1 MLNKPPTG
9 RTFRSMLPHSR
20 SRPQH
25 DQDPAAGS
33 VYAPP
38 IHVETLE
45 ECDFYHDMEL
55 PGLEAQHGAWDLRWR
70 ESEYLGGVDFRD
82 KRVLEL
88 GTANGALG
96 FWMEQQGA
104 EVVCYDLS
112 PALDWDIVPYSRAE
126 AEVRATAAERKEH
139 IRRLNNAWWLAH
151 RLFRSKARL
160 VHGDVYHVPAAI
172 GPVDIVTF
180 GAILLH
186 LRDPFLALQN
196 GLRLAR
202 ETAVVVDLV
211 LPGSDLD
218 APTLRFA
225 PDAST
230 GQPRESWWLLSPAL
244 VVRMLGV
251 LGFEETRISYHSQKH
266 FGSDMA
272 MYTVVARRTH
282 GAAGG

>member
-1 MLNKPPTG
+1 MMIKLPPG
-9 RTFRSMLPHSR
+9 RTFRSLLPHSR
-20 SRPQH
+20 FRRLQGA
-25 DQDPAAGS
+25 AAGG

-38 IHVETLE
+38 CHVEKIE
-45 ECDFYHDMEL
+45 DCDFYHDMDI
-55 PGLEAQHGAWDLRWR
+55 PGYGPQRGAWDLRGR
-70 ESEYLGGVDFRD
+70 EGEYLGGVEFGGR
-82 KRVLEL
+82 RVLEL

-96 FWMEQQGA
+96 FWMERQGA

-112 PALDWDIVPYSRAE
+112 PALDWDIVPYARVE
-126 AEVRATAAERKEH
+126 ADVRVTAAGRKEH
-139 IRRLNNAWWLAH
+139 IGRLNNAWWLAH
-151 RLFRSKARL
+151 RAYGSRARL

-172 GPVDIVTF
+172 GPVDIITF

-218 APTLRFA
+218 SPTLQFV
-225 PDAST
+225 PDSSK

-251 LGFEETRISYHSQKH
+251 LGFEDTRVLYHSQKH

-272 MYTVVARRTH
+272 MFTVVARRTH
-282 GAAGG
+282 GSVTA